1 MAERIPPKAGPVM
14 PPNKNPPLNNDWAR
28 PLKSSPTER
37 INKDPAETENIE
49 EPRPP
54 KDLNINNCS

>member
-14 PPNKNPPLNNDWAR
+14 PPSKKPPLNNDWAR

-37 INKDPAETENIE
+37 ISKDPAETENIE
-49 EPRPP
+49 EPSPP